1 MDMSSD
7 FTFLNQRAKEFLD
20 ELSPKALPKN
30 NAWRR
35 LSDMGFEPDYQDSD
49 AGEPP
54 KGSE

>member
-1 MDMSSD
+1 MSND